1 MVPAIIAGAVAA
13 GTIASNLYNSSKDRE
28 AREAARSALADQQG
42 ASNYDYNQIM
52 NEIDSYY
59 KNRGSLG
66 SAQDVKDYKAAIAG
80 YDPNKFIYDRGEF
93 GYNKTASDFINPLR
107 DKIVANEIAGVQHS
121 AAGAGLGRG
130 SGAAE
135 AIAQAV
141 ADKDEELYRLAQE
154 DYRDDRDFAYR
165 KYSDYA
171 NAMQNKLDALR
182 AATDTKM
189 TLQGNLA
196 QDYYGV
202 MDAAMADKLKTKQDK
217 IATDATYAQAMAGL
231 Y

>member
-1 MVPAIIAGAVAA
+1 MIPALIAGGIAA
-13 GTIASNLYNSSKDRE
+13 ANLISNMYNSEADRE
-28 AREAARSALADQQG
+28 ARKDALNRLRDDKVASDAKYNDIIQGINQYYAD
-42 ASNYDYNQIM
+42 
-52 NEIDSYY
+52 
-59 KNRGSLG
+59 RGSLG
-66 SAQDVKDYKAAIAG
+66 KAEDATSYRDAILSYNPNDYV
-80 YDPNKFIYDRGEF
+80 YNPTEF
-93 GYNKTASDFINPLR
+93 DYNKTANDFINPMR
-107 DKIVANEIAGVQHS
+107 DKIVADEVAGVQHS

-141 ADKDEELYRLAQE
+141 ADKDLELYKTAQE

-171 NAMQNKLDALR
+171 AAMQNKLNQLRDA
-182 AATDTKM
+182 TNTKL

-196 QDYYGV
+196 NDYYNV
-202 MDAAMADKLKTKQDK
+202 MDSKQSDKLKAQQDQ
-217 IATDATYAQAMAGL
+217 IATNATYAQAMAGL